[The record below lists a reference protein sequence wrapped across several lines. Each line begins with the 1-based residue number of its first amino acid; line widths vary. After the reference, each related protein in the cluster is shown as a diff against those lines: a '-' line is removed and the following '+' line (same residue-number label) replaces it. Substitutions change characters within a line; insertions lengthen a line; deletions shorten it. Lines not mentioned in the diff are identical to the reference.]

1 MRGASLDLRRLA
13 ASPLANHSLL
23 RLLVQGPFVHVAVA
37 VSDSLMRLHCFRH
50 CRRNISKRLEILG
63 CASAAGVA
71 STFGTP
77 FGGVLFSIEVRA
89 RAETTARPHHTHA
102 LSLMTPFHCFACFF
116 LFL

>member
-1 MRGASLDLRRLA
+1 
-13 ASPLANHSLL
+13 
-23 RLLVQGPFVHVAVA
+23 VHVAVA

-77 FGGVLFSIEVRA
+77 FGGVLFSIEVRHPNPK
-89 RAETTARPHHTHA
+89 PHH
-102 LSLMTPFHCFACFF
+102 PPK
-116 LFL
+116 